1 LQQRSGRLPPPT
13 CCPEN
18 AQSWTAL
25 SGACWARPVPDDPE
39 SDRVVV
45 RIGGTEVLAD
55 LKSVIKEQTLEG
67 RLARISEL
75 MAESSRLSDQIS
87 AELEARAA
95 TAKKLQ
101 QEADDAAQLAAI
113 NREQAEAVRRLLEAD
128 ISEKLT
134 DSGKAIERNVRR
146 DAIRI
151 GAASFRRGRRVDT
164 PDHAARASPGLTVWV
179 QAGSERSA
187 SPDNRFACR

>member
-1 LQQRSGRLPPPT
+1 MADT
-13 CCPEN
+13 
-18 AQSWTAL
+18 QSLGLIASALATAVGASAAADLL
-25 SGACWARPVPDDPE
+25 SGKRAVLDRAIRRLLGRPVPDDPE

-151 GAASFRRGRRVDT
+151 GAASFVAGG
-164 PDHAARASPGLTVWV
+164 GLTLLITLLVHPL
-179 QAGSERSA
+179 G
-187 SPDNRFACR
+187 